1 MKPFHTIRLITLC
14 TALAV
19 PAMPPPAMAANRWIA
34 GGTTNLWT
42 DVDNWSEGVLPP
54 DATTNPNAW
63 DDHAFYGFELT
74 PGDTSDDFPRF
85 VNEAQLTEEG
95 TITLI
100 DNSVTDAVTFGLYV
114 GLGGATNALEITGGN
129 LTVGG
134 WHLNIGREFNRTGNP
149 NSKATLN
156 ISGGT
161 VNTGIVKIPEQ
172 FTDNSLPD
180 PGASAPLNGELL
192 MTGGTLNTVF
202 MNVGQLEGNGTA
214 KLSGNAELNL
224 VTGDL
229 DGGGFFR
236 FNGDWNVGGVPRAGT
251 GTVNVDVSENAII
264 EVFGHI
270 DMFITTP
277 DESEVA
283 RYQGYVDSGELTADE
298 GTDDPTIYLGTDSIK
313 ISALDADFDGDC
325 DTDADDFATWEANY
339 GMTGVAGDLK
349 AIGDADNDGDVDGAD
364 FLELQKEYGVG
375 AASPLAA
382 VATVPEPASIGLLA
396 LVGAAASACRLRV
409 NRNGFALERK

>member
-1 MKPFHTIRLITLC
+1 MIHSSTYGTLLLC
-14 TALAV
+14 LALTASIMASSSR
-19 PAMPPPAMAANRWIA
+19 AANRWIA
-34 GGTTNLWT
+34 GGATNLWT
-42 DVDNWSEGVLPP
+42 DVDNWSEGVAPP

-63 DDHAFYGFELT
+63 DDHEFFGFELT
-74 PGDTSDDFPRF
+74 PNDPTDDFPRF

-95 TITLI
+95 TTTLI
-100 DNSVTDAVTFGLYV
+100 DDSVVAETFGLYV
-114 GLGGATNALEITGGN
+114 GLNGATNELEMTGGT
-129 LTVGG
+129 LEVGG
-134 WHLNIGREFNRTGNP
+134 WHLNIGRVFNKSGDP
-149 NSKATLN
+149 NAKATFN
-156 ISGGT
+156 MSGGT
-161 VNTGIVKIPEQ
+161 VNTGLVKIPEQ
-172 FTDNSLPD
+172 FVDNSLAD
-180 PGASAPLNGELL
+180 PGASAPLNGELI

-202 MNVGQLEGNGTA
+202 MNVGQLEGNGTVE
-214 KLSGNAELNL
+214 LSGSAELNL

-298 GTDDPTIYLGTDSIK
+298 GTDDPTIYLGADSIK
-313 ISALDADFDGDC
+313 ICALDADFDGDC

-375 AASPLAA
+375 TASPLAG

-396 LVGAAASACRLRV
+396 LAGAAASTCRLRV